1 MLNHF
6 GSGTTKKNAKSIKG
20 ADGEGFWPELDF
32 HMLKRTIQLEIE
44 AIKMNPLPLLNFNS

>member
-6 GSGTTKKNAKSIKG
+6 GSGTTKENAQSIKG

-32 HMLKRTIQLEIE
+32 LYVE
-44 AIKMNPLPLLNFNS
+44 ANNTVGN

>member
-6 GSGTTKKNAKSIKG
+6 GSGTTKENAQSIKG

-32 HMLKRTIQLEIE
+32 HMRRTIQLETE
-44 AIKMNPLPLLNFNS
+44 AIGTNPLSCAKLS

>member
-6 GSGTTKKNAKSIKG
+6 GSGTTKENAQSIKG

-32 HMLKRTIQLEIE
+32 HMFRRTIQLETE
-44 AIKMNPLPLLNFNS
+44 AIGTNPLSCAKLS